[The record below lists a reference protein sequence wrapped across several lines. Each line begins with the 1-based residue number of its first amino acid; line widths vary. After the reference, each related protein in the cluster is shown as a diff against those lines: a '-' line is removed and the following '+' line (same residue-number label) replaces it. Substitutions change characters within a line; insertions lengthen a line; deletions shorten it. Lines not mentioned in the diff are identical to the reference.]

1 MCKSI
6 YLCAVALFIV
16 SAATAQV
23 GINTSTPHPAAILDV
38 SSQNKGFLP
47 PRMTLQERNAIP
59 APVPAG
65 LMIWCTNCGTTGQ
78 LQIFNGT
85 TWTDFGGRPAADSFT
100 CGTST
105 VTFNYN
111 GQTVIYGTVVGTGGK
126 CWLDRNLG
134 ADRVA
139 NGITDAAAYGDLF
152 QWGRPANGHQVRSSA
167 ITTVLA
173 TSEAVGYGEFIVAPT
188 APFDWRSPQNM
199 DLWQG
204 QYVST
209 NPCPTGYRLP
219 TETEWDTERAGWSAP
234 TLAGAIAS
242 PLKLPATGIR
252 LHNDGSVGQTGI
264 QGNYWSIGRDSFMA
278 RALTISGAAA
288 ALVNANRAT
297 GMAVRCVKD
306 EAGSVNSIN
315 CTAVSLSQPI
325 TSNVAV
331 AGRVLRVPV
340 SGANGG
346 SYQAQSISSTGVL
359 GLTATLSP
367 GVFKTGSDTLLYVV
381 SGTATSFG
389 TATFALAIGGQSC
402 FVNIPVASPCGSNS
416 TITFSYGGATVTYG
430 VVVTATGRCWL
441 DRNLGASRVAT
452 SSTDTEAHGDLFQWG
467 RPADGH
473 QARTSTTLNTQATSE
488 NPGHSNFIIGF
499 ADWRSPASTAWQSST
514 NPCPAGFRVPTR
526 GEWEAEL
533 ATWTNNTPSGA
544 FSSPLK
550 FTQSGTRAPGNGGIS
565 AGFGIWTN
573 NSGGVGGATVLNLQ
587 TIPFNPISRATGVA
601 VRCIKE

>member
-6 YLCAVALFIV
+6 YLCAVALCIV

-85 TWTDFGGRPAADSFT
+85 TWTDFGGKPAADSFT

-111 GQTVIYGTVVGTGGK
+111 GQTVTYGTVAGTGGK

-134 ADRVA
+134 AGQVA
-139 NGITDAAAYGDLF
+139 TGITDAAAYGDLF
-152 QWGRPANGHQVRSSA
+152 QWGRPANGHQARSSA
-167 ITTVLA
+167 ITTTLA
-173 TSEAVGYGEFIVAPT
+173 ASEAVGYGEFIVAPT
-188 APFDWRSPQNM
+188 APFDWRSPQSMN
-199 DLWQG
+199 LWQG

-219 TETEWDTERAGWSAP
+219 TETEWDAERAGWIAP
-234 TLAGAIAS
+234 TLAGAFAS
-242 PLKLPATGIR
+242 PLKLPASGIR
-252 LHNDGSVGQTGI
+252 LHNDGSIGQTGT
-264 QGNYWSIGRDSFMA
+264 QGNYWSIARDSFTA
-278 RALTISGAAA
+278 RGLAISGAAA
-288 ALVNANRAT
+288 TMVNANRAT

-315 CTAVSLSQPI
+315 CTAVILPQPI

-331 AGRVLRVPV
+331 AGRVVRVPV

-346 SYQAQSISSTGVL
+346 SYPAQSVTSTGVQ

-367 GVFKTGSDTLLYVV
+367 GVFKTGSDTLSYIV

-452 SSTDTEAHGDLFQWG
+452 SGTDAEAHGDLFQWG

-473 QARTSTTLNTQATSE
+473 QARNSTTLNTQATSE
-488 NPGHSNFIIGF
+488 NPGHSSFIVGN
-499 ADWRSPASTAWQSST
+499 ADWRTPNSTAWNATT
-514 NPCPAGFRVPTR
+514 NPCPAGYRVPTR
-526 GEWEAEL
+526 TEWEAEL
-533 ATWTNNTPSGA
+533 ATWPNNNVSGA
-544 FSSPLK
+544 FASPLK
-550 FTQSGTRAPGNGGIS
+550 LTQSGIRAAGNGGIS
-565 AGFGIWTN
+565 AGFSIWTN